1 MVTTQFKQLPLLEQE
16 LVLRKE
22 QQVLLLQIH
31 TLVEMYQNQ
40 LLQSQ
45 ALLLVLAL
53 ALLSGQVATP

>member
-1 MVTTQFKQLPLLEQE
+1 MVTAQFKQLPLLEQE

-53 ALLSGQVATP
+53 ALLSGQVATL